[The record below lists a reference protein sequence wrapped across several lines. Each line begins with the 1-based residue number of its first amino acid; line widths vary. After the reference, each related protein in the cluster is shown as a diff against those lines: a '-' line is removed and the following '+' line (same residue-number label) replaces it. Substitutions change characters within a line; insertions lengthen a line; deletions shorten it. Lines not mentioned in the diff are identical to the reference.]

1 MWCPVLIIF
10 EKIYLHIDYLNGFN
24 MHRSVLFRFTLIFIC
39 ANVWSQ
45 IPAPHV
51 ALNQIGFY
59 SDASKTSVVVGAK
72 NSGSFFVMTTNH
84 RDTVF
89 RGVLGDSIRSVHSSV
104 VTRIADFSGLKT
116 EGSFVVVVPSLGEFG
131 RSPVFQIGNAIFS
144 NVSASTL
151 KAFYYQRVSMPLDEK
166 YAGRWHRSAGHPD
179 KQVLIHPS
187 AASQGRPSGFVLS
200 SPRGWYDAGDY
211 NKYVVNSGITMG
223 TLMSAYEDFPEY
235 FNKLGVHIPESG
247 NGIPDILDEVLY
259 NLRWMLTMQDPADG
273 GVYHK
278 LTNANFDGMVMPGI
292 TTEPRF
298 LVQKSTA
305 AALDF
310 TAVMAQ
316 ASRIFK
322 TFSKELPG
330 LSDSCRNAA
339 LKSWQWSINHPGV
352 VYDQDKM
359 NTLFQPA
366 VQTGAY
372 GDGNFDDERF
382 WASAELFRSMGDP
395 QYLKMLAQVT
405 KINFAV
411 PSWDHVAMLG
421 VYSLLR
427 GQSEAPK
434 GFGEQW
440 TWMKKMVVGL
450 ADGLVNYSVRSAF
463 KVSMGSNKSDFV
475 WGSNS
480 NAANQGIL
488 LLNAF
493 RYSGDRKYLNVALSN
508 ADYLMGRNALGICF
522 VTGYGS
528 KSPMHPHHRP
538 SVADGIIE
546 PVPGFLVGGPNPY
559 RQDNCL
565 YAFKETETAYT
576 DADCSYASNEIAI
589 NWNAPAV
596 YLFGALESVL
606 R

>member
-10 EKIYLHIDYLNGFN
+10 EKIYLQIDYLNGFN
-24 MHRSVLFRFTLIFIC
+24 MHRSVLIQFSLIFIC

-59 SDASKTSVVVGAK
+59 SDASKTAVAVGAK
-72 NSGSFFVMTTNH
+72 NSGSFFVLTTNH

-89 RGVLGDSIRSVHSSV
+89 RGVLGDSIRSVHSSI
-104 VTRIADFSGLKT
+104 VTRIVDFSGLKT

-131 RSPVFQIGNAIFS
+131 QSPVFQIGNAIFS

-235 FNKLGVHIPESG
+235 FSKLGVHIPESG

-316 ASRIFK
+316 ASRI
-322 TFSKELPG
+322 
-330 LSDSCRNAA
+330 
-339 LKSWQWSINHPGV
+339 LKH
-352 VYDQDKM
+352 
-359 NTLFQPA
+359 
-366 VQTGAY
+366 
-372 GDGNFDDERF
+372 
-382 WASAELFRSMGDP
+382 SA
-395 QYLKMLAQVT
+395 K
-405 KINFAV
+405 
-411 PSWDHVAMLG
+411 
-421 VYSLLR
+421 
-427 GQSEAPK
+427 
-434 GFGEQW
+434 
-440 TWMKKMVVGL
+440 
-450 ADGLVNYSVRSAF
+450 NY
-463 KVSMGSNKSDFV
+463 
-475 WGSNS
+475 
-480 NAANQGIL
+480 
-488 LLNAF
+488 
-493 RYSGDRKYLNVALSN
+493 
-508 ADYLMGRNALGICF
+508 
-522 VTGYGS
+522 
-528 KSPMHPHHRP
+528 
-538 SVADGIIE
+538 
-546 PVPGFLVGGPNPY
+546 PGFQTAVEMQRLKAGNGVLIILVWFMI
-559 RQDNCL
+559 R
-565 YAFKETETAYT
+565 
-576 DADCSYASNEIAI
+576 I
-589 NWNAPAV
+589 
-596 YLFGALESVL
+596 